1 MQRWLC
7 PSLSSFFGLGPNYRP
22 VLYDQIFDLLY
33 FGKMGLTF
41 TEVYALPVYL
51 RRYYYTKLADY
62 LKKES
67 DAQKGTTSSN
77 PVARPPKVK

>member
-1 MQRWLC
+1 
-7 PSLSSFFGLGPNYRP
+7 
-22 VLYDQIFDLLY
+22 
-33 FGKMGLTF
+33 MGLTF

-62 LKKES
+62 LKKENE
-67 DAQKGTTSSN
+67 AQKGTTSSN